1 MHVSACFDSL
11 EDVRFCG
18 YPQKRTWGNLHLAE
32 ISTYFILES
41 EACEL
46 RSGIPK
52 YIHSVLVVKGCTF
65 LRVLIV

>member
-18 YPQKRTWGNLHLAE
+18 YPQKRTWGNLRLAE
-32 ISTYFILES
+32 ISSYFIVES
-41 EACEL
+41 DACEL

-52 YIHSVLVVKGCTF
+52 YTQCFSS
-65 LRVLIV
+65 